1 MRSTYWSTHQHTHTH
16 TGTWNIHSF
25 SRIRSQQS
33 IILFSFR
40 LRTINDRFSKCLD
53 YKLIIYGNI
62 HNETSFDMHISLES
76 FYQLLS
82 QSHSLTVSHTRILVS
97 NYLNVFTN
105 LFHGSFSTFIQKK
118 SMAWFEFNTENQ
130 FVFTS
135 ENVCISLFVAE
146 NKTSMIFFR

>member
-1 MRSTYWSTHQHTHTH
+1 MFNILERTQTQTHR
-16 TGTWNIHSF
+16 NIHSF
-25 SRIRSQQS
+25 SRIRSQQT

-62 HNETSFDMHISLES
+62 HNKTSFDMHISLGS

-82 QSHSLTVSHTRILVS
+82 QSDSFIHTRILVS

-105 LFHGSFSTFIQKK
+105 LFYGSFSTFIQNKIRRYGSNLTRRINLFLQAK
-118 SMAWFEFNTENQ
+118 MC
-130 FVFTS
+130 VFLYLLLKIKR
-135 ENVCISLFVAE
+135 V
-146 NKTSMIFFR
+146 

>member
-1 MRSTYWSTHQHTHTH
+1 MPLGFGLIEMFFIWWRTEKCVQHTGAHTNTDIH
-16 TGTWNIHSF
+16 RNIHSF
-25 SRIRSQQS
+25 SRIRSQQT

-62 HNETSFDMHISLES
+62 HNKTSFDMHISLGS

-82 QSHSLTVSHTRILVS
+82 QSDSFIHTRILVS

-105 LFHGSFSTFIQKK
+105 LFYGSFSTFIQ
-118 SMAWFEFNTENQ
+118 
-130 FVFTS
+130 
-135 ENVCISLFVAE
+135 
-146 NKTSMIFFR
+146 NKIYGMVRI